1 MYACFTV
8 CRGSLSSESQSSRFI
23 GISFHTNFNENFQNK
38 IQGNIVTEC
47 QNYFSLHTVG
57 ELIKKHT
64 LQFLQKI
71 VSSSNTVCNLFMSV
85 AVRESELLAANT

>member
-1 MYACFTV
+1 MKMF
-8 CRGSLSSESQSSRFI
+8 RIRSKE
-23 GISFHTNFNENFQNK
+23 
-38 IQGNIVTEC
+38 IVIEW

-57 ELIKKHT
+57 ELMKNRK